1 VLDFLEN
8 ELNGTV
14 VADDFPIAH
23 VRADGEALARTMR
36 EGDLL

>member
-1 VLDFLEN
+1 MIDFSEN
-8 ELNGTV
+8 ELNRTV

-23 VRADGEALARTMR
+23 FRVDGEALARTLR